1 MSQYNHLFYVNFP
14 IQYINEVFIILSIP
28 IHKGA
33 VGDTASGG
41 YFNYTYPDSLI
52 SFYLTL
58 DYKTN
63 WSGSVSRTSYLYS
76 IGY

>member
-1 MSQYNHLFYVNFP
+1 MDKNNHTFYVNFP

-33 VGDTASGG
+33 VPNVDSGG

-58 DYKTN
+58 DYKTD

>member
-1 MSQYNHLFYVNFP
+1 MNQNNHTFYVNFP
-14 IQYINEVFIILSIP
+14 IQYINNVFIILSIP

-33 VGDTASGG
+33 IGDVASGG

-63 WSGSVSRTSYLYS
+63 WSGSVTRTSYLYS